1 MQVPEHIQQAF
12 SLMEQGRGAEAV
24 ELLNRLAAAGDPPA
38 CYQLAEWSHEGEIVI
53 RDFAL
58 ARDLYLTAA
67 KAGLLEAYRR
77 YMALVAIGAGFVVNF
92 SMSHFV
98 VFRPRK
104 DQAQTPTGR

>member
-58 ARDLYLTAA
+58 ARDLYELVLAVDQRT
-67 KAGLLEAYRR
+67 RR
-77 YMALVAIGAGFVVNF
+77 L
-92 SMSHFV
+92 HD
-98 VFRPRK
+98 P
-104 DQAQTPTGR
+104 